1 MGKLEASD
9 MLIDAGAK
17 VNLSNHDGSV
27 PLHSACERGYVD
39 IVLLLLER
47 GADVNRS
54 NVFGWVPLHFAAK
67 NGHHEVKAIS
77 FCLKRKFLEIS
88 VD

>member
-39 IVLLLLER
+39 FVLLLLE
-47 GADVNRS
+47 
-54 NVFGWVPLHFAAK
+54 
-67 NGHHEVKAIS
+67 
-77 FCLKRKFLEIS
+77 
-88 VD
+88 